1 VIGQAPGMSPTRL
14 RCTVCGV
21 EILLDEDTAV
31 MLAEVEAF
39 SAAHSSHFDT
49 GGLEMEDA
57 EDDEA
62 G

>member
-1 VIGQAPGMSPTRL
+1 MSPTRL

-21 EILLDEDTAV
+21 EILLDEDTSV

-39 SAAHSSHFDT
+39 SAAHSSHFDV
-49 GGLEMEDA
+49 GGLEMEDVP
-57 EDDEA
+57 DDEEA